1 MFVSFSYRDPSCQQV
16 FQLPSKCSNCLAS
29 VPTAYCLSKCSSST
43 LSISGSSAAR
53 AFKHPSV
60 FVVCD
65 LTGHFDS
72 TDLLCEEGM
81 AQSFGAKDIR
91 YPNGQEEPEQV
102 VEEIESGPQ
111 EVPVLTSTN
120 PCGLK

>member
-1 MFVSFSYRDPSCQQV
+1 M
-16 FQLPSKCSNCLAS
+16 FQLPSK
-29 VPTAYCLSKCSSST
+29 YCLSKCSSST
-43 LSISGSSAAR
+43 LSSSGSSASR
-53 AFKHPSV
+53 AFQAPKC

-72 TDLLCEEGM
+72 TDWLCEEGM